1 MVTCALTVFS
11 WFIKSGDEISVSEGI
26 SRLYT
31 ATLAEGEHKT
41 PRQALILMSSL
52 PNGKLPTLSTDD
64 GCKEVV
70 TVRYRLTGNDMK
82 LKNRYLW
89 KLKKKY
95 WKAEFQFVVK
105 IGPADLKFEILGK
118 NGVLSTGHDDLKA
131 EFMDPSD
138 RKGKSERPPQL
149 LHQASLGTMPDM
161 PA

>member
-1 MVTCALTVFS
+1 M
-11 WFIKSGDEISVSEGI
+11 
-26 SRLYT
+26 YN
-31 ATLAEGEHKT
+31 ATLAETDHNT
-41 PRQALILMSSL
+41 PRSAMILMSSL
-52 PNGKLPTLSTDD
+52 PVGKLPQFSTDA

-70 TVRYRLTGNDMK
+70 SVKYKLTGNDMK

-138 RKGKSERPPQL
+138 RKGNGERPPQL
-149 LHQASLGTMPDM
+149 PHHPSVGTMPDM
-161 PA
+161 SA